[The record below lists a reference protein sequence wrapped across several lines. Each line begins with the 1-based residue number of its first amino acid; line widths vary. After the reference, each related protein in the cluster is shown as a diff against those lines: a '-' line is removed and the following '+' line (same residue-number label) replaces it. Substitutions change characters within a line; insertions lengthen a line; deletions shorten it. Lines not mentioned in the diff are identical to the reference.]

1 MIFNEDIK
9 INGVL
14 TAALLDG
21 ELSPNLET
29 VIDTRIRSAVLPLS
43 QELEMQSERVATQAL
58 EITELREHNC
68 ELANRLNEFADK
80 YNKAIEVINALAER
94 VGALEANYDPTI
106 IK

>member
-1 MIFNEDIK
+1 MTFYEDIK

-29 VIDTRIRSAVLPLS
+29 AVDARIRSAVLPLL
-43 QELEMQSERVATQAL
+43 QELGSQSERVATQAL

-68 ELANRLNEFADK
+68 ELVNRLNEIADK

>member
-29 VIDTRIRSAVLPLS
+29 VIDTRIRSAVLPLL
-43 QELEMQSERVATQAL
+43 QELGSQSERVAAQAL
-58 EITELREHNC
+58 EITKLREHNC
-68 ELANRLNEFADK
+68 ELVNRLNEFADK
-80 YNKAIEVINALAER
+80 YNKAIEVINVLATR
-94 VGALEANYDPTI
+94 IDALEANYDPTI